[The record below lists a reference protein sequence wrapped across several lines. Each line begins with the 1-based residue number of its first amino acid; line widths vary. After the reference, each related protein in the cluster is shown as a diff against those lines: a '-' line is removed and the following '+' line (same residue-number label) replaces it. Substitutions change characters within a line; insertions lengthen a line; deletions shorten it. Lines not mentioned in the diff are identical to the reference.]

1 MGLAQVA
8 AGIPATKALLSGQS
22 RIITYPNGVQ
32 QAIIPGYAAHVA
44 SPVYRTIASPVY
56 SALAGHHFIGKRE
69 AEAEAEAEPWTIA
82 QVAAG
87 IPQAKAAAEG
97 RLGLSHFPYTSYS
110 GFRVAGTPVVHTGA
124 VAAAPAV
131 VSSYAAFPTY
141 SNYGYANYGYPHYIG
156 KREAEAEA
164 EPWTIG
170 QVALGIPQA
179 KAAAEGRAH
188 LSGFTHT
195 SYSGL
200 RVAGAPVYHAAPVV
214 SSYAAYPSVYGAYG
228 LPYYG

>member
-1 MGLAQVA
+1 MG
-8 AGIPATKALLSGQS
+8 G
-22 RIITYPNGVQ
+22 
-32 QAIIPGYAAHVA
+32 
-44 SPVYRTIASPVY
+44 
-56 SALAGHHFIGKRE
+56 
-69 AEAEAEAEPWTIA
+69 
-82 QVAAG
+82 
-87 IPQAKAAAEG
+87 
-97 RLGLSHFPYTSYS
+97 
-110 GFRVAGTPVVHTGA
+110 
-124 VAAAPAV
+124 APAV
-131 VSSYAAFPTY
+131 RAAVPAAASYAAAYPAY
-141 SNYGYANYGYPHYIG
+141 STYGYPHYIG

-170 QVALGIPQA
+170 QVAAGIPQA
-179 KAAAEGRAH
+179 KAHAEGRAH